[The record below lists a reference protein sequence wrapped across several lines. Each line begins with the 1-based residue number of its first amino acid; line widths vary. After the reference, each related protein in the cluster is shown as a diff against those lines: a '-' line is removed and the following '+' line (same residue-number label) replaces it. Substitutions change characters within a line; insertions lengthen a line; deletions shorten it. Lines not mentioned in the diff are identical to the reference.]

1 MTRSHP
7 AIERALVACAAGS
20 ILAGTAT
27 WIGGY
32 GDPWPLLGI
41 GWGALVAAGALRL
54 MGRARAMPA
63 RIKEELEF
71 RRLVLAFGA
80 LSGASGA
87 VVFALALTRWQ
98 LEAVTTQMLWI
109 TGAWAAASLGMAW
122 RAVRRLATYLEP
134 REGDSSTEDADDT
147 DGQGGG

>member
-1 MTRSHP
+1 MTRSRP
-7 AIERALVACAAGS
+7 AIERALVACGAGA
-20 ILAGTAT
+20 ILAGAAT
-27 WIGGY
+27 WIGDY

-63 RIKEELEF
+63 QIKEELEF

-87 VVFALALTRWQ
+87 VVFALALARWQ
-98 LEAVTTQMLWI
+98 LESVKTQMLWI
-109 TGAWAAASLGMAW
+109 TGAWAVASIAMAW
-122 RAVRRLATYLEP
+122 RAVRRLATYLELG
-134 REGDSSTEDADDT
+134 EGDSSSEDGDDT
-147 DGQGGG
+147 DRQGRG